1 MAQSAGLQTAG
12 DSSCVSV
19 ISGGA
24 TIYRKHMWL
33 NVTYQSKVLT
43 KSVSLKAHGTQLF
56 TLMKPTLVHLFWW
69 MYSNLGPF

>member
-24 TIYRKHMWL
+24 TIYRKHVVKCHL
-33 NVTYQSKVLT
+33 PIQSSNKISFFERPWYSAFYFDETNIGTFVL
-43 KSVSLKAHGTQLF
+43 VDVQ
-56 TLMKPTLVHLFWW
+56 
-69 MYSNLGPF
+69 